1 MTNAVLIFL
10 AGGFGSVLRY
20 LVGLAVPS
28 ALFPWATIGVNVAG
42 SFAIGLFGALAVRFG
57 WSEGVRLA
65 LTVGLCGGFTTFS
78 TFSREALALATS
90 GRWCVFSLYAVGSVI
105 LGIAAAALGFACA
118 RCGGQV

>member
-1 MTNAVLIFL
+1 MANAVLIFL
-10 AGGFGSVLRY
+10 AGGCGSVLRY

-42 SFAIGLFGALAVRFG
+42 SFAIGLFGALAARFG
-57 WSEGVRLA
+57 WSEGARLA
-65 LTVGLCGGFTTFS
+65 LAVGLCGGFTTFS
-78 TFSREALALATS
+78 TFSREALDLVTA
-90 GRWCVFSLYAVGSVI
+90 GRWCAFSLYAVGSVI

>member
-1 MTNAVLIFL
+1 MTNAVLIFV

-28 ALFPWATIGVNVAG
+28 ALFPWATLVVNALG
-42 SFAIGLFGALAVRFG
+42 SFVIGLFGALAARFG

-65 LTVGLCGGFTTFS
+65 LTLGLCGGFTTFS
-78 TFSREALALATS
+78 TFSREALTLASS
-90 GRWCVFSLYAVGSVI
+90 GRWCAFSLYVAGSVI

>member
-10 AGGFGSVLRY
+10 SGGCGSVLRY

-28 ALFPWATIGVNVAG
+28 ALFPWATLVVNALG
-42 SFAIGLFGALAVRFG
+42 SFAIGLFGAL
-57 WSEGVRLA
+57 GVRLA

-78 TFSREALALATS
+78 TFSREALTLASS
-90 GRWCVFSLYAVGSVI
+90 GRWCAFSLYVAGSVI
-105 LGIAAAALGFACA
+105 LGVAAAALGFACA

>member
-10 AGGFGSVLRY
+10 AGGCGSVLRY
-20 LVGLAVPS
+20 LIGLAVPS
-28 ALFPWATIGVNVAG
+28 SLFPWATFGVNAAG
-42 SFAIGLFGALAVRFG
+42 SFAIGLFGALAARFG

-78 TFSREALALATS
+78 TFSREALDLVTA
-90 GRWCVFSLYAVGSVI
+90 GRWCAFSLYVAGSVI

-118 RCGGQV
+118 RCSG

>member
-1 MTNAVLIFL
+1 MTNAVLIFV
-10 AGGFGSVLRY
+10 AGGCGSVLRY

-42 SFAIGLFGALAVRFG
+42 SFAIGLFGALAARFG

-78 TFSREALALATS
+78 TFSREALALASS
-90 GRWCVFSLYAVGSVI
+90 GRWCAFVLYFAGSAI
-105 LGIAAAALGFACA
+105 LGIAATALGLACVRNA
-118 RCGGQV
+118 

>member
-1 MTNAVLIFL
+1 MTNSIIVFL
-10 AGGFGSVLRY
+10 AGGCGSVLRY

-57 WSEGVRLA
+57 WSEGA

-90 GRWCVFSLYAVGSVI
+90 GRWCAFSLYIAGSVI

-118 RCGGQV
+118 RCNG

>member
-1 MTNAVLIFL
+1 MINSIIVFL
-10 AGGFGSVLRY
+10 AGGCGSMLRY

-28 ALFPWATIGVNVAG
+28 ALFPWATLGVNVAG

-78 TFSREALALATS
+78 TFSREALDLVTA
-90 GRWCVFSLYAVGSVI
+90 GRWCAFSLYVAGSVI
-105 LGIAAAALGFACA
+105 LGIAAAALGFACV
-118 RCGGQV
+118 RCNG

>member
-28 ALFPWATIGVNVAG
+28 ALFPWATLGVNALG
-42 SFAIGLFGALAVRFG
+42 SFAIGLFGALAARFG
-57 WSEGVRLA
+57 WSEGARLA

-78 TFSREALALATS
+78 TFSREALTLASS
-90 GRWCVFSLYAVGSVI
+90 GRWCAFSLYAAGSVI

-118 RCGGQV
+118 RCNG

>member
-1 MTNAVLIFL
+1 MTNSIIVFL
-10 AGGFGSVLRY
+10 AGGCGSVLRY

-90 GRWCVFSLYAVGSVI
+90 GRWCAFSLYVAGSVI
-105 LGIAAAALGFACA
+105 FGIAAAALGFACA
-118 RCGGQV
+118 RCNG

>member
-1 MTNAVLIFL
+1 MTNAVLIFV
-10 AGGFGSVLRY
+10 AGGCGSVLRY
-20 LVGLAVPS
+20 LAGLAVPS
-28 ALFPWATIGVNVAG
+28 ALFPWATLVVNAGG
-42 SFAIGLFGALAVRFG
+42 SFAIGLFGALAARFG

-90 GRWCVFSLYAVGSVI
+90 GRWCAFSLYVVGSVI

-118 RCGGQV
+118 RCSG

>member
-1 MTNAVLIFL
+1 MTNSIIVFL
-10 AGGFGSVLRY
+10 AGGCGSVLRG

-78 TFSREALALATS
+78 TFSREALDLVTA
-90 GRWCVFSLYAVGSVI
+90 GRWCAFSLYVAGSVI
-105 LGIAAAALGFACA
+105 LGIAAAALGFICM
-118 RCGGQV
+118 RNV